1 MASSTCVKCGSGSFQ
16 MVEKEPYGSR
26 FKYMYHQ
33 CSSCGGV
40 VGVTEYFN
48 VGALMKKVMAFFKIN
63 DD

>member
-1 MASSTCVKCGSGSFQ
+1 
-16 MVEKEPYGSR
+16 MVEKEPSGSR

-33 CSSCGGV
+33 CANCGGV

-48 VGALMKKVMAFFKIN
+48 VGALLKRIMAFFKIE